1 MKFKNND
8 MDMLNGALTKKLL
21 LFTLPIALSS
31 IVQQLFNAADTS
43 VAGYFGNPNALAAV
57 GTNAEIVALIVTL
70 SSGLSVGANIIIAN
84 RIGKNERRSVPAV
97 TETAVILALIIG
109 VIGFF
114 IGQAAARPLL
124 MLIQTPNEILDY
136 AQQYLRIY
144 LFGYPFLL
152 LYDFGAA
159 VLRAK
164 GDSRYP
170 FSVLALSGIV
180 NVLLNLLFVA
190 VLKLDVAGVAAAT
203 CISTAL
209 SAFLVLLRL
218 KRSGDFLSHGR
229 LSIKGEYIFE
239 ILKTGVPSAVQGAVF
254 CFANIF
260 VQTAVNKFGARAIAG
275 STIAVNFEY
284 FAYYIITAFAQT
296 ATTFTGQNSAAGK
309 RERCKKILW
318 LCLLYSVISSL
329 FAIVPVVVF
338 KDFFA
343 GLFSK
348 DGAAIGFACMRIMC
362 ILLFEPICSLYEIPA
377 GVLRGTGYAVL
388 PALSTVL
395 GTCVFRIVWIF
406 TVFNTHKSL
415 ETLYLAFPL
424 SWVLTIILV
433 LLSFLFVRIRASSE

>member
-1 MKFKNND
+1 MKFK

-97 TETAVILALIIG
+97 TETAVILALVIG

-124 MLIQTPNEILDY
+124 RLIQTPNKISNY

-170 FSVLALSGIV
+170 FSVLAFSGIV

-190 VLKLDVAGVAAAT
+190 VLKLDVVGVAAAT

-218 KRSGDFLSHGR
+218 KRSG
-229 LSIKGEYIFE
+229 IF
-239 ILKTGVPSAVQGAVF
+239 S
-254 CFANIF
+254 
-260 VQTAVNKFGARAIAG
+260 R
-275 STIAVNFEY
+275 
-284 FAYYIITAFAQT
+284 
-296 ATTFTGQNSAAGK
+296 
-309 RERCKKILW
+309 R
-318 LCLLYSVISSL
+318 
-329 FAIVPVVVF
+329 
-338 KDFFA
+338 A
-343 GLFSK
+343 GL
-348 DGAAIGFACMRIMC
+348 
-362 ILLFEPICSLYEIPA
+362 
-377 GVLRGTGYAVL
+377 VLREN
-388 PALSTVL
+388 
-395 GTCVFRIVWIF
+395 I
-406 TVFNTHKSL
+406 
-415 ETLYLAFPL
+415 YLKF
-424 SWVLTIILV
+424 
-433 LLSFLFVRIRASSE
+433 

>member
-8 MDMLNGALTKKLL
+8 MNMLNGALTKKLL

-57 GTNAEIVALIVTL
+57 GTNAENVALIVTL
-70 SSGLSVGANIIIAN
+70 SFGLSVGANIIIAN

-97 TETAVILALIIG
+97 TETAVILALVIG

-124 MLIQTPNEILDY
+124 RLIQTPNEILNY

-170 FSVLALSGIV
+170 FSVLTFSGIV

-190 VLKLDVAGVAAAT
+190 VLKLDVVGVA
-203 CISTAL
+203 
-209 SAFLVLLRL
+209 
-218 KRSGDFLSHGR
+218 
-229 LSIKGEYIFE
+229 
-239 ILKTGVPSAVQGAVF
+239 
-254 CFANIF
+254 
-260 VQTAVNKFGARAIAG
+260 
-275 STIAVNFEY
+275 
-284 FAYYIITAFAQT
+284 

-309 RERCKKILW
+309 RERCKKNLW
-318 LCLLYSVISSL
+318 
-329 FAIVPVVVF
+329 
-338 KDFFA
+338 
-343 GLFSK
+343 
-348 DGAAIGFACMRIMC
+348 R
-362 ILLFEPICSLYEIPA
+362 
-377 GVLRGTGYAVL
+377 
-388 PALSTVL
+388 
-395 GTCVFRIVWIF
+395 
-406 TVFNTHKSL
+406 
-415 ETLYLAFPL
+415 AFY
-424 SWVLTIILV
+424 
-433 LLSFLFVRIRASSE
+433 IR